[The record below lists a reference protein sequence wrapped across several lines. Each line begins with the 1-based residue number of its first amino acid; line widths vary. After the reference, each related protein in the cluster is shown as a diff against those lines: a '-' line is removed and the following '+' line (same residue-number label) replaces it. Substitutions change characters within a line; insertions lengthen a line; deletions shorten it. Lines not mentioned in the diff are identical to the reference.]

1 MNVIGVTG
9 SSGSGKTTVSKLIEQ
24 EINAKIVD
32 ADRISKFLTN
42 NETEYLQAIVGVFGE
57 EILLENRKL
66 NRKKLAKIIYNDD
79 KSREKL
85 NQLTFKYVVDE
96 IKKELNKV
104 KEEKIYNT
112 IVLDVPLLFQSGLD
126 KECDVIIGVVAPEN
140 EKIRRICYRDRIERG
155 QAIKRLNTQLNDEF
169 YKQHCNFVIEN
180 INYVKTREQVV
191 EILKKLQ

>member
-1 MNVIGVTG
+1 MNIIGVTG